1 MWDAVKKRINNSAS
15 FYKQLKLR
23 RKEMTKMIGKLFC
36 AAAMLGILM
45 SGVLF
50 AEESAKI
57 NINSAS
63 VQELTQLDKVGEKYA
78 ERIVAYRNE
87 NGMFKTPEDIMKVQG
102 IGPKVWELN
111 KDRIIV
117 GDTAEKASQS
127 PKQ

>member
-1 MWDAVKKRINNSAS
+1 
-15 FYKQLKLR
+15 
-23 RKEMTKMIGKLFC
+23 MTKMMGKLFC

-117 GDTAEKASQS
+117 GDTAEKASKS

>member
-1 MWDAVKKRINNSAS
+1 MAKI
-15 FYKQLKLR
+15 
-23 RKEMTKMIGKLFC
+23 IGKLFC

-117 GDTAEKASQS
+117 GDTAEKASKS

>member
-1 MWDAVKKRINNSAS
+1 
-15 FYKQLKLR
+15 
-23 RKEMTKMIGKLFC
+23 MTKMIGKLFC

>member
-1 MWDAVKKRINNSAS
+1 MAKI
-15 FYKQLKLR
+15 
-23 RKEMTKMIGKLFC
+23 IGKLFC

-102 IGPKVWELN
+102 IGPKIWELN
-111 KDRIIV
+111 KDRITV

>member
-1 MWDAVKKRINNSAS
+1 MGKIV
-15 FYKQLKLR
+15 
-23 RKEMTKMIGKLFC
+23 GKLFC
-36 AAAMLGILM
+36 AAAILGILM

-117 GDTAEKASQS
+117 GDTAEKASKS

>member
-1 MWDAVKKRINNSAS
+1 
-15 FYKQLKLR
+15 
-23 RKEMTKMIGKLFC
+23 MTKMIGKLFC

-117 GDTAEKASQS
+117 GDTAEKASKS